1 MNFTRGKKLSIILS
15 LLLIF
20 LLVLVFA
27 SITGAANIK
36 PLDSIRIIL
45 SRLPLIGGGIDISDL
60 PASQISIIGNIRL
73 PRILLAF
80 VVGFGLSVVGVAMQ
94 GMLKNPMADPFIVGT
109 SSGAA
114 FGAAV
119 AIVLKLNKAVGGM
132 GIVSFCAFLG
142 ALLATSI
149 VYSLARIKNKVPVTT
164 LLLAGVATGQFFT
177 AIMSFLMVI
186 SSKDVSSIIFWTMG
200 SFSARGWSQLQ
211 LAVLPVFIGSAVIFV
226 FSKDLNV
233 MLLGET
239 TAQNTGVPV
248 ERVKRYILITSALM
262 TAVVVSVSGIIGFLG
277 LVIPH
282 IVRMLVGPDHK
293 ILIPSSGILGGIFLI
308 LADTLART
316 IIAPTEI
323 PVGIITA
330 IAGGPFF
337 IYLLRKN
344 KRMI

>member
-1 MNFTRGKKLSIILS
+1 MKFKHRSLGIILTFAM
-15 LLLIF
+15 LF
-20 LLVLVFA
+20 FVVLVFS
-27 SITGAANIK
+27 SITGAAKIN
-36 PLDSIRIIL
+36 PLISIRIIAA
-45 SRLPLIGGGIDISDL
+45 RLPLIGRSIDLSDIPSAQL
-60 PASQISIIGNIRL
+60 AIIGNIRL

-114 FGAAV
+114 FGAAI
-119 AIVLKLNKAVGGM
+119 AIVLKLNKTYGGM
-132 GIVSFCAFLG
+132 GIISLFAFLG

-149 VYSLARIKNKVPVTT
+149 VYSLAKIKNKVPVTT

-177 AIMSFLMVI
+177 AIMSLLMVI

-200 SFSARGWSQLQ
+200 SFSARGWNQLQ
-211 LAVLPVFIGSAVIFV
+211 LVILPVLIGSSLIYI

-239 TAQNTGVPV
+239 TAKNTGVSV
-248 ERVKRYILITSALM
+248 EGVKRFILIISAFM
-262 TAVVVSVSGIIGFLG
+262 TAVVVSVSGIIGFIG
-277 LVIPH
+277 LIIPH
-282 IVRMLVGPDHK
+282 IVRMLVGPDHRV
-293 ILIPSSGILGGIFLI
+293 LIPCSGLLGGIFLI

-330 IAGGPFF
+330 LAGGPFF

-344 KRMI
+344 KRAL